1 MIKQSNINLS
11 TIFRRHLDQHSQEG
25 INLKQE
31 LLDQKHDKAESR
43 FSAFLVDHKYAL
55 KLDELI

>member
-1 MIKQSNINLS
+1 M
-11 TIFRRHLDQHSQEG
+11 FRRHLDQHSQEG

-43 FSAFLVDHKYAL
+43 SSAFLVDHKYAL

>member
-11 TIFRRHLDQHSQEG
+11 TIFRRHLDQDSKEG
-25 INLKQE
+25 MNLKQE

-43 FSAFLVDHKYAL
+43 SSTFLVDHKYAL

>member
-11 TIFRRHLDQHSQEG
+11 TIFRRHLDQDSQEG
-25 INLKQE
+25 INHKQK
-31 LLDQKHDKAESR
+31 LINQQHDKAENR
-43 FSAFLVDHKYAL
+43 TNAFLIDHKYAL